1 MNEISALFDR
11 LQYGF
16 DHLAEEER
24 AKCGLKGVAVEIALK
39 IDMKKR
45 EIVLDKLYKY
55 CKMEVHLFTELLQ
68 ILQRNFQDFTLIV
81 PSLQGYELARE
92 IYRFLGAPTIECIY
106 LKGDTEDRLLMGE
119 ALKDA
124 TLRRILDDTEKHYN
138 ELGGLEKR
146 NEMLEN
152 GLEVSMYHRGQE
164 GEEEVLWMQVKI
176 PLLPGQKIANY
187 SYI

>member
-1 MNEISALFDR
+1 LNEISALFDR
-11 LQYGF
+11 LQHGF
-16 DHLAEEER
+16 DRLAEEER
-24 AKCGLKGVAVEIALK
+24 AKCGLRGVAVEISLK
-39 IDMKKR
+39 IDMRKR

-55 CKMEVHLFTELLQ
+55 CQLDVHLFTELLQ

-92 IYRFLGAPTIECIY
+92 IYRFLGVPVIECIY

-119 ALKDA
+119 ALREVA
-124 TLRRILDDTEKHYN
+124 FGRIIEDTEKHYK
-138 ELGGLEKR
+138 ELGGLKKK

-152 GLEVSMYHRGQE
+152 GLEVSMYHRGRE

-176 PLLPGQKIANY
+176 PLSPGRKIADH
-187 SYI
+187 SGI

>member
-11 LQYGF
+11 LQYEF

-24 AKCGLKGVAVEIALK
+24 AKCGLRGVAVEIALK
-39 IDMKKR
+39 IDMNKR
-45 EIVLDKLYKY
+45 EVVLDKLYKY
-55 CKMEVHLFTELLQ
+55 CKMDVHLFTELLQ

-92 IYRFLGAPTIECIY
+92 IYLFLGAPVIECIY

-119 ALKDA
+119 ALQEVIFG
-124 TLRRILDDTEKHYN
+124 RILEDTEKHYN
-138 ELGGLEKR
+138 ELGGLEKK

-152 GLEVSMYHRGQE
+152 GLEISMYHRGLQ

-176 PLLPGQKIANY
+176 PLLQGRKIADHRCL
-187 SYI
+187 